1 MYNVTYAEIQ
11 DILNKA
17 NIDHLPKLNISILR
31 NVIVESIIPYLQ
43 FLAHK
48 IGFAAD
54 IRIGDYDN
62 IVQESLGMREGFSGR
77 RQIVF

>member
-1 MYNVTYAEIQ
+1 MYNVTYAEFRISV
-11 DILNKA
+11 NKA

-62 IVQESLGMREGFSGR
+62 IVQESLGMREGILGR